1 MSKLNEAGLE
11 LKADVLVIGGGPAA
25 AWAAIAAAEDGAK
38 VVIAD
43 KGYLGTSGAFAAS
56 TSGAKVVPPI
66 AELRDPVK
74 FERYAMGGFLSQ
86 HSWWDRILDVTF
98 ERAPKIYEW
107 GGYEVPNYGAKGGGY
122 GGGLQGPETMRIMRK
137 KIVELGVKILDQSPA
152 LELLVDGEGAVAG
165 ARGYQRQEDR
175 PWTVKAAATILASG
189 GCAWLSKSMG
199 CNTNTGDGLLMTVE
213 AGGELSSMEFS
224 AHYAPAATHSSCTKS
239 GQYNRM
245 TYYDEND
252 NEIPGLVRDGHR
264 ITSAIAK
271 ALLKGKV
278 FVKIDKP
285 DTKNPDVRRQ
295 LQLGQ
300 PNFHASLER
309 GGLKPF
315 EEKFEITLNLE
326 GTVRGVGGIR
336 IVNEDC
342 GTTVPGLYA
351 AGDAAT
357 RELISGAFT
366 GGAGPNMTWVTGS
379 GNISGRAAAA
389 YAKKLGP
396 KASEREVHGVGQTG
410 LVTKDET
417 AQPYEANAV
426 VKGVQDEVFPYDKFM
441 FRTEEGILRSLGK
454 LEALWKSV
462 QGKPLQD
469 TPQHLIRSREAVSVL
484 AAARWAYFAGLERKE
499 TRGMH
504 KRVDY
509 PATDPNQRHYL
520 AVGGLDKLWTRPEA
534 VPEEVVAKPESLKE
548 AAHV

>member
-1 MSKLNEAGLE
+1 MSKLNEPGLE
-11 LKADVLVIGGGPAA
+11 LNADVLVIGGGPAA
-25 AWAAIAAAEDGAK
+25 AWAAIAAAEKGAK
-38 VVIAD
+38 VIIAD

-74 FERYAMGGFLSQ
+74 FERYAMGGFLAQ
-86 HSWWDRILDVTF
+86 HSWWDRILDVTY

-107 GGYEVPNYGAKGGGY
+107 AGYEKPDYSKGRY

-152 LELLVDGEGAVAG
+152 LELLVDEGGAVAG

-224 AHYAPAATHSSCTKS
+224 AHYAPAAIHSSCTKS

-245 TYYDEND
+245 TYYDEAD
-252 NEIPGLVRDGHR
+252 KEIPGLVRDGHR

-285 DTKNPDVRRQ
+285 ETKIPEMRRQ

-315 EEKFEITLNLE
+315 DEKFEITLNLE

-336 IVNEDC
+336 VVNEDC

-351 AGDAAT
+351 AGDAAA
-357 RELISGAFT
+357 RELITGAFT

-379 GNISGRAAAA
+379 GNISGWAAAA

-396 KASEREVHGVGQTG
+396 NVNDRKVRGVGGTG
-410 LVTKDET
+410 LVAKDET
-417 AQPYEANAV
+417 AQPFDAALV

-441 FRTEEGILRSLGK
+441 FRSEEGILRSLGK
-454 LEALWKSV
+454 LEALWKYV

-469 TPQHLIRSREAVSVL
+469 TAQHLIRSREAVGVL

-504 KRVDY
+504 KRTDY

-520 AVGGLDKLWTRPEA
+520 AVGGLDTLWTRPEA
-534 VPEEVVAKPESLKE
+534 VPEEIVPKPATLLE
-548 AAHV
+548 AVHA